1 MSMTSIITL
10 WATNVVHSEL
20 YGVATLRGGKS
31 LPSIKRRILCGKS
44 EVIIRFIRNMALAL
58 ISLSSWKVAENTAK
72 SDCLI
77 FRAQLSNGSAIKGAF
92 APLFFFGHFA
102 QNAAGILCPSLMDVS
117 HLWTSILCAQV
128 SFSGGRPAR
137 GRIQEREGR
146 ILIQYLHAKI
156 QTNMP
161 NALLLH
167 RVSQNLPS
175 K

>member
-1 MSMTSIITL
+1 MANKIRR
-10 WATNVVHSEL
+10 A
-20 YGVATLRGGKS
+20 ATLRGGKS
-31 LPSIKRRILCGKS
+31 LPSIKRRILLCGKS
-44 EVIIRFIRNMALAL
+44 EVIIRFIRKNMALAL
-58 ISLSSWKVAENTAK
+58 ISSSSWKVAENTAK

-77 FRAQLSNGSAIKGAF
+77 FRAQLSNGSAIKGTF
-92 APLFFFGHFA
+92 APLFFLV
-102 QNAAGILCPSLMDVS
+102 ILHNTPQGYYVS
-117 HLWTSILCAQV
+117 HPWTSLSHVQV
-128 SFSGGRPAR
+128 SLSGGRPAR

>member
-1 MSMTSIITL
+1 MKEAI
-10 WATNVVHSEL
+10 
-20 YGVATLRGGKS
+20 LRGGKS
-31 LPSIKRRILCGKS
+31 LPSIKRRILLCGKS
-44 EVIIRFIRNMALAL
+44 EVIIRFIRKNMALAL
-58 ISLSSWKVAENTAK
+58 ISSLSWKVAEKTAK

-77 FRAQLSNGSAIKGAF
+77 FRAQLSSAIKGAF
-92 APLFFFGHFA
+92 APLFFWSFCTIRRRDTMSITHGC
-102 QNAAGILCPSLMDVS
+102 LPPVDVS
-117 HLWTSILCAQV
+117 HPWTSILCAQV

-175 K
+175 KSCF